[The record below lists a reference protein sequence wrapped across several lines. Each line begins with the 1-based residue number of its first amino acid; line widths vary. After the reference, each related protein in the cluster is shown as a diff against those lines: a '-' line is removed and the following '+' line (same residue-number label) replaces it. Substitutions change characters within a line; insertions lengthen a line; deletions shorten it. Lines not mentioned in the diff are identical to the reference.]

1 MLRRNNPANIRKML
15 LFNSTL
21 TLWHW
26 AAKWHYFSAD
36 LANVVLAHRFETAKF
51 LYNSVVF
58 QIQSFVQLRYV
69 VCDVGYVGDDCSLAT
84 DAVPVISS
92 FRRGCTCDVR
102 QFSCGRVFVAATD
115 IYNSDTLTCRTQSTK
130 SRVSNTRRRIRT
142 VNMPSEV
149 SSQCIQA
156 AM

>member
-1 MLRRNNPANIRKML
+1 MLESKLVGCMVKGKLECHALRDTVNKSQRNCGSKYQTFSRRYCKI
-15 LFNSTL
+15 
-21 TLWHW
+21 
-26 AAKWHYFSAD
+26 
-36 LANVVLAHRFETAKF
+36 F
-51 LYNSVVF
+51 LYSSLVF
-58 QIQSFVQLRYV
+58 QIQSFVQLRYI

-102 QFSCGRVFVAATD
+102 RFSCGRVFIAAAD
-115 IYNSDTLTCRTQSTK
+115 IYNSDTLTCRVQSTK

-142 VNMPSEV
+142 VNMPCEV
-149 SSQCIQA
+149 SSQRIQA